1 MRAPFVSSLTV
12 KEIDNLA
19 TERHSVVTVP
29 LLRLVKYLPQ
39 A

>member
-19 TERHSVVTVP
+19 TERHSVIAVP
-29 LLRLVKYLPQ
+29 LQRLVKSLLQ